1 MNDLSNWLEPQELN
15 SLSENIKIKLN
26 LRIQETVQNLIK
38 AQNDY
43 SNSSLAYENT
53 ISLLNKN
60 LQEQNQ
66 KYYELEMDAL
76 KLKTLPNRKE
86 MIEDHGLKS
95 KFQISKS
102 VNILKTKISS
112 LIAMNKELQLKNESL
127 NTQIEFI
134 IQNKDQ
140 DSQEICLLTAAY
152 AAEVNELKEKLN
164 NTDQSSIK
172 NLKNELEVLRKNET
186 EYQSHIYTNTKQ
198 LYDFHNRINQLET
211 ENSLL
216 SQYKFKYEN
225 LYHDYLRIS
234 ALANELKLKNYEFRN
249 FLQLQDN
256 KSEILK
262 EIEQIKNFQIEAFK
276 SIQRS
281 RASNEVV
288 FEIDPYILPIKQ
300 EINGLVLYVNGLIN
314 LKDQLRHIFSLF
326 IEEIDQKSR
335 QLEDQEALI
344 KSYNNSKEQKLNF
357 SDSEAELLKQENEIL
372 KAKISLSKP
381 DSDILYENESLMSEN
396 STLKGEIDF
405 LKNELAKISGS
416 NIDFIDVNEK
426 LKMADQTTRNALEKA
441 QALNSDLKKS
451 NKGFKKEILE
461 NKQMIE
467 DLTIKIS
474 NLENEII
481 KMDEEKYNEF
491 DRREKLNMEDEDYI
505 RNLENELDLYKKDVK
520 SIENQFTEYKKLYES
535 FNIDATNEKIAL
547 LKTNVERKSILI
559 ESLYS
564 LLGRYRKI
572 SDMFISRS

>member
-26 LRIQETVQNLIK
+26 LRIQETVQNLMK

-86 MIEDHGLKS
+86 MIEDRGLKS

-152 AAEVNELKEKLN
+152 AAEVNDLKEKLN

-262 EIEQIKNFQIEAFK
+262 EIEQVKNFQIEAFK

-372 KAKISLSKP
+372 KAKINLSKP

-441 QALNSDLKKS
+441 QALNLDLKKS

-505 RNLENELDLYKKDVK
+505 RNLESELDLYKKDVK

-547 LKTNVERKSILI
+547 LKTNVGRKSILI